1 MRKMNNLSP
10 NITGFTVLGED
21 YAGTYTDVEYKNRPE
36 YLRVKE
42 ELKWLLKCVKEDKR
56 TSFIN
61 EECHLIIDFNTAPT
75 LVHIHKSYQ
84 SYCRGFMTP
93 YPYLVIKKEKKKMY
107 FDYHDTRCVF
117 PFTHRVKT
125 IKRFKV
131 VKDALTYGE
140 IKASDIYK
148 DIKEVLSPLGKMN
161 KIIKEEKAKRDAISL
176 NHFEYISDKSV
187 REYKEIEN
195 LYDYME
201 CKKIMD
207 EVLLD
212 IYDYIK
218 KNYSYPQRDV
228 YMVPLKNP
236 TVYFEKGYDDII
248 SIIGGEEEY
257 RKKYAISLRLH
268 KNYIHV
274 DFDRKSLET
283 PSIKSDNIMMIPVSS
298 CTNYKYIF
306 DNIEKI
312 KELFTHIPKEDKKVE
327 IKSLV
332 YFNKRGNCA
341 IFNKDTEV
349 CKDMTIVIMKQYEDI
364 LNSIK
369 LVIKDNK
376 DALYILKDPVEVYID
391 EKEHA
396 IKIRNQRYCSLFGVA
411 EYITIDYSYDKI
423 KSKYIKKVDF
433 EIVDRKPLP
442 DLIIKVAKARDIY
455 LGETIE
461 RSIDKSKVALNSMYL
476 EKVKFKR
483 KDLKTEVNSLTVREE
498 KTDNTI
504 KEKFYKASEVLEDEN
519 INSYFNNLKY
529 IFEPLLK
536 EPIDIDKVDYILE
549 NANISL
555 LKKSNGE
562 YIITLTQE
570 VTDCIVGLIQESIE
584 IVKRGDFLRYYF
596 VKTDTLVGDT
606 QKEELF
612 ELHLN
617 ERDKKYPAAV
627 SVWNRLDLTLHGL
640 LGYYIQEEES
650 ETTNKIDI
658 KCIKYEDEDEVIH
671 KFEDKEWKDNKSYK
685 FIKEKIMSVLC
696 DFRNIK
702 INSENLKDLLKDALV
717 EIKYDSR
724 YSFRI
729 YPSKN
734 PKSKYKSWII
744 ARIERGGISF
754 KYTTVNSLDYSD
766 IEKDCHLYYL
776 PIEKYNSDLYYLIPD
791 LIKVFENIKYD
802 KAITIKN
809 IYKELYGRKK
819 TVAMDNRLSSYIAC
833 QLSEIVYI
841 NNEPF
846 LPSGEYDVAIS
857 GSCGL
862 KFLYIRK
869 SDDLNY
875 KYDILISNNYIEL
888 SSISRS
894 TITENEAGIQGEY
907 YRKIKKICDSII
919 EEINKYSYIEE
930 EEDEELEEITEEN
943 GMKVIITEDSL
954 IKALERADEYTKD
967 YKGDFVLDKLEQKEI
982 NSKYQIILYYS
993 EGE

>member
-1 MRKMNNLSP
+1 MSNLLP
-10 NITGFTVLGED
+10 NITGITVIGED
-21 YAGTYTDVEYKNRPE
+21 YAGTYTDEEYKNRPE

-61 EECHLIIDFNTAPT
+61 EECHLIIDFNTTPT

-84 SYCRGFMTP
+84 SYARGFLTP
-93 YPYLVIKKEKKKMY
+93 YTYLVIKKEKKKMY

-131 VKDALTYGE
+131 VKDALTYE
-140 IKASDIYK
+140 ERKASDIYK
-148 DIKEVLSPLGKMN
+148 DIKDVLSPLGKMN
-161 KIIKEEKAKRDAISL
+161 KRIKEEKVKRDAISL
-176 NHFEYISDKSV
+176 NHFEYISDNRV
-187 REYKEIEN
+187 REYKEIEK

-236 TVYFEKGYDDII
+236 TVYFEKGCDDII

-298 CTNYKYIF
+298 HTNYKYIF
-306 DNIEKI
+306 DNMEKI
-312 KELFTHIPKEDKKVE
+312 KELFTNIPKEDKKVE

-332 YFNKRGNCA
+332 YFNEKGNCA
-341 IFNKDTEV
+341 IFDKDTEV

-369 LVIKDNK
+369 LVSKDNE

-396 IKIRNQRYCSLFGVA
+396 IKIRNQRYCSLFGVV
-411 EYITIDYSYDKI
+411 EYITIDYSYDRI
-423 KSKYIKKVDF
+423 RSEYIKKVDF
-433 EIVDRKPLP
+433 EIVDRKPIP
-442 DLIIKVAKARDIY
+442 DLVFKPEKARDIY
-455 LGETIE
+455 LGETVE
-461 RSIDKSKVALNSMYL
+461 RSIDKSKEALKSMYS
-476 EKVKFKR
+476 EKVKFRR
-483 KDLKTEVNSLTVREE
+483 KDLKLKVNSLTVREE

-504 KEKFYKASEVLEDEN
+504 KEKSYNTNEICEDKD
-519 INSYFNNLKY
+519 INFYFNNLRY
-529 IFEPLLK
+529 IFEPLSK
-536 EPIDIDKVDYILE
+536 EPIDIDKVDCILE

-555 LKKSNGE
+555 LKKMDGE
-562 YIITLTQE
+562 CKITLTQE
-570 VTDCIVGLIQESIE
+570 VTDCIVVLIQDSIE

-596 VKTDTLVGDT
+596 VKMNTLDGT
-606 QKEELF
+606 TEREELF

-617 ERDKKYPAAV
+617 GREEKYPSAA
-627 SVWNRLDLTLHGL
+627 SIWNRLDLTLHGL
-640 LGYYIQEEES
+640 LGYYYVQEEES

-685 FIKEKIMSVLC
+685 FIKEKLLSVLC

-702 INSENLKDLLKDALV
+702 INNENLKDLLKDALV

-744 ARIERGGISF
+744 AKIEDGGISF
-754 KYTTVNSLDYSD
+754 KYNTVNILDYSD

-791 LIKVFENIKYD
+791 LIKVFENI
-802 KAITIKN
+802 TN
-809 IYKELYGRKK
+809 TR
-819 TVAMDNRLSSYIAC
+819 
-833 QLSEIVYI
+833 
-841 NNEPF
+841 
-846 LPSGEYDVAIS
+846 
-857 GSCGL
+857 
-862 KFLYIRK
+862 
-869 SDDLNY
+869 
-875 KYDILISNNYIEL
+875 
-888 SSISRS
+888 
-894 TITENEAGIQGEY
+894 
-907 YRKIKKICDSII
+907 DS
-919 EEINKYSYIEE
+919 KVV
-930 EEDEELEEITEEN
+930 EELEEITEEN
-943 GMKVIITEDSL
+943 GMKVIITEGNL

-967 YKGDFVLDKLEQKEI
+967 YKGEFVLEKLEQKEI

>member
-1 MRKMNNLSP
+1 MSNLLP
-10 NITGFTVLGED
+10 NITGITVIGGCSSGIYRDIYYEN
-21 YAGTYTDVEYKNRPE
+21 EPE
-36 YLRVKE
+36 YEEAKE
-42 ELKWLLKCVKEDKR
+42 KLKWLLMHIQEDKR
-56 TSFIN
+56 VSFVK
-61 EECHLIIDFNTAPT
+61 EECHIIIDFNTTPT

-84 SYCRGFMTP
+84 SYTKGFLTP

-107 FDYHDTRCVF
+107 FDYHDTRKVF

-125 IKRFKV
+125 IKRYKV
-131 VKDALTYGE
+131 NTNALTWGE
-140 IKASDIYK
+140 IKAHDTYK
-148 DIKEVLSPLGKMN
+148 DLENIVKELKDMVHRIDQEK
-161 KIIKEEKAKRDAISL
+161 KEKEEIKVD
-176 NHFEYISDKSV
+176 HFEYISDERLRSYKDIEFWCTYV
-187 REYKEIEN
+187 EYEKVMN
-195 LYDYME
+195 
-201 CKKIMD
+201 K
-207 EVLLD
+207 VLLE

-218 KNYSYPQRDV
+218 KNYCRPMRESY
-228 YMVPLKNP
+228 MIPLKNP
-236 TVYFEKGYDDII
+236 TVFLEKGCDDII
-248 SIIGGEEEY
+248 TIRGKDEKYRDDYSIN
-257 RKKYAISLRLH
+257 LRLY

-274 DFDRKSLET
+274 DFNFNNSSLIPSMQCENLFMVPTLESSNYRYLFDEMENMKS
-283 PSIKSDNIMMIPVSS
+283 
-298 CTNYKYIF
+298 IF
-306 DNIEKI
+306 I
-312 KELFTHIPKEDKKVE
+312 LPEDKKVE

-332 YFNKRGNCA
+332 YFNERGNCA

-364 LNSIK
+364 LESIK
-369 LVIKDNK
+369 LVSKDNK

-396 IKIRNQRYCSLFGVA
+396 IKIRNKRYCSLFGVA
-411 EYITIDYSYDKI
+411 EYITIDYSYDRL
-423 KSKYIKKVDF
+423 KSEYIKKVDF
-433 EIVDRKPLP
+433 EIVDRKPIP
-442 DLIIKVAKARDIY
+442 DLIIKPKKARDIY
-455 LGETIE
+455 LGETLE
-461 RSIDKSKVALNSMYL
+461 RSIDKSKEALKSMYL
-476 EKVKFKR
+476 EKVKWNR
-483 KDLKTEVNSLTVREE
+483 RNLKTKVNSLTVREE

-536 EPIDIDKVDYILE
+536 EPIDINKVDYILE

-555 LKKSNGE
+555 LKKMNGE

-570 VTDCIVGLIQESIE
+570 VTDCIVGLIQDSIE

-596 VKTDTLVGDT
+596 VKTDTLVYTHG
-606 QKEELF
+606 KEELF

-627 SVWNRLDLTLHGL
+627 SIWNRLDLTLHGL
-640 LGYYIQEEES
+640 LGYHYIQKEES

-685 FIKEKIMSVLC
+685 FIKEKILSVLQ

-702 INSENLKDLLKDALV
+702 INNENLKDLLKDALV
-717 EIKYDSR
+717 EIKSASY

-744 ARIERGGISF
+744 ARIEDGGISF
-754 KYTTVNSLDYSD
+754 KYTTVNILDYSD

-791 LIKVFENIKYD
+791 LIKVFENIRYND
-802 KAITIKN
+802 RITIRN
-809 IYKELYGRKK
+809 IRNIMNDTRTK
-819 TVAMDNRLSSYIAC
+819 VSVNNRLSSYIAR
-833 QLSEIVYI
+833 LVNEIVYI

-846 LPSGEYDVAIS
+846 VHPGEYDVAIS
-857 GSCGL
+857 ESCGL

-869 SDDLNY
+869 SDDLNT
-875 KYDILISNNYIEL
+875 KYDILLSEKYIEL
-888 SSISRS
+888 SGNGRS

-907 YRKIKKICDSII
+907 YRNIKKICDSII
-919 EEINKYSYIEE
+919 EEIDRYSYI

-943 GMKVIITEDSL
+943 GMKVIITEDTL

-967 YKGDFVLDKLEQKEI
+967 YKGDFSLDKLEQKEI

>member
-1 MRKMNNLSP
+1 MSNLLP
-10 NITGFTVLGED
+10 NITGFTVLGEED
-21 YAGTYTDVEYKNRPE
+21 YSNTYTDADYKNKPE
-36 YLRVKE
+36 YLKVKE

-61 EECHLIIDFNTAPT
+61 EECHLIIDFNTTPT
-75 LVHIHKSYQ
+75 LIHIYKSYQ
-84 SYCRGFMTP
+84 SYCRGFLTP

-117 PFTHRVKT
+117 PFAHRVKT

-131 VKDALTYGE
+131 VKDALTYE
-140 IKASDIYK
+140 ERKASDIYK
-148 DIKEVLSPLGKMN
+148 DIKDVLSPLGKMN
-161 KIIKEEKAKRDAISL
+161 KRMKEEKAKRDAISL
-176 NHFEYISDKSV
+176 NHFEYISDESV
-187 REYKEIEN
+187 REYKEIEK

-236 TVYFEKGYDDII
+236 TVYFEKGCDDII

-306 DNIEKI
+306 DNMEKI
-312 KELFTHIPKEDKKVE
+312 KELFTNIPKEDKKVE

-332 YFNKRGNCA
+332 YFNERGNCA

-364 LNSIK
+364 LNGIK
-369 LVIKDNK
+369 LAIEDNK

-396 IKIRNQRYCSLFGVA
+396 IKIRNGRYCSLFGVA
-411 EYITIDYSYDKI
+411 EYITIDYSYDRI
-423 KSKYIKKVDF
+423 KSEYIKKVDF
-433 EIVDRKPLP
+433 EIVDRKLIP
-442 DLIIKVAKARDIY
+442 DLIIKPKKARDIY
-455 LGETIE
+455 LGETVE
-461 RSIDKSKVALNSMYL
+461 RSIDKSKEALKNMYL
-476 EKVKFKR
+476 EKVKWNR
-483 KDLKTEVNSLTVREE
+483 RDLKTKVNSLTVREE
-498 KTDNTI
+498 KTDNTV
-504 KEKFYKASEVLEDEN
+504 KEKSYNAKEICDDKD
-519 INSYFNNLKY
+519 INFHFNNLKY

-555 LKKSNGE
+555 LKKMNGE

-570 VTDCIVGLIQESIE
+570 VTDCIVGLIQDSIE

-596 VKTDTLVGDT
+596 VKTDTLVYT
-606 QKEELF
+606 KAKEELY
-612 ELHLN
+612 EVNLN
-617 ERDKKYPAAV
+617 KREEKYTSAA
-627 SVWNRLDLTLHGL
+627 SIWNRLDLTLHGL
-640 LGYYIQEEES
+640 LGYYYVQEEES

-685 FIKEKIMSVLC
+685 FIKEKLLSVLQ

-717 EIKYDSR
+717 EIKSASY

-744 ARIERGGISF
+744 ANIEKGGISF
-754 KYTTVNSLDYSD
+754 KYNTVNILDYSD
-766 IEKDCHLYYL
+766 IEKDNHLYYL
-776 PIEKYNSDLYYLIPD
+776 PIEKYNSDLHYLIPD
-791 LIKVFENIKYD
+791 LIKVFENI
-802 KAITIKN
+802 TNIK
-809 IYKELYGRKK
+809 
-819 TVAMDNRLSSYIAC
+819 
-833 QLSEIVYI
+833 
-841 NNEPF
+841 
-846 LPSGEYDVAIS
+846 
-857 GSCGL
+857 
-862 KFLYIRK
+862 
-869 SDDLNY
+869 
-875 KYDILISNNYIEL
+875 
-888 SSISRS
+888 
-894 TITENEAGIQGEY
+894 
-907 YRKIKKICDSII
+907 
-919 EEINKYSYIEE
+919 
-930 EEDEELEEITEEN
+930 DEKELEEITEEN
-943 GMKVIITEDSL
+943 GMKVIITEDNL

-967 YKGDFVLDKLEQKEI
+967 YKGDFSLDKLEQKEI
-982 NSKYQIILYYS
+982 NSKYQIILYYR

>member
-1 MRKMNNLSP
+1 MSNLLP
-10 NITGFTVLGED
+10 NITGITVLGEED
-21 YAGTYTDVEYKNRPE
+21 YSGTYIDADYKNKPE
-36 YLRVKE
+36 YLKVKE

-61 EECHLIIDFNTAPT
+61 EECHLIIDFNTTPT
-75 LVHIHKSYQ
+75 LIHIHKSYQ
-84 SYCRGFMTP
+84 SYCRGFLTP

-131 VKDALTYGE
+131 VKDALTYE
-140 IKASDIYK
+140 ERKASDIYK
-148 DIKEVLSPLGKMN
+148 DIKDVLSPLGKMN
-161 KIIKEEKAKRDAISL
+161 KRIKEEKAKRNAISL
-176 NHFEYISDKSV
+176 NHFEYISDKRV
-187 REYKEIEN
+187 REYKEIEK

-236 TVYFEKGYDDII
+236 TVYFEKGCDDII

-306 DNIEKI
+306 DNMEKI
-312 KELFTHIPKEDKKVE
+312 KELFTNIPKEDKKVE
-327 IKSLV
+327 IKSLI
-332 YFNKRGNCA
+332 YFNEKGNCA
-341 IFNKDTEV
+341 IFDKDTEV
-349 CKDMTIVIMKQYEDI
+349 CKDMIIVIMKQYEDI
-364 LNSIK
+364 LESIK

-376 DALYILKDPVEVYID
+376 DVLYILKDPVEVYID
-391 EKEHA
+391 EGEHA
-396 IKIRNQRYCSLFGVA
+396 IKIRNKRYCSLFGVA
-411 EYITIDYSYDKI
+411 EYITIDYSYDRI
-423 KSKYIKKVDF
+423 KSEYIKKVDF
-433 EIVDRKPLP
+433 EIVDRKPIP
-442 DLIIKVAKARDIY
+442 DLIIKPKKARDIY
-455 LGETIE
+455 LGETVE
-461 RSIDKSKVALNSMYL
+461 RSIDKSKEALKSMYS
-476 EKVKFKR
+476 EKVKWNR
-483 KDLKTEVNSLTVREE
+483 RDLKSKVNSLTVREE
-498 KTDNTI
+498 KTDNTV
-504 KEKFYKASEVLEDEN
+504 KEKSYNTKEICDDKD
-519 INSYFNNLKY
+519 INFYFNNLRY

-536 EPIDIDKVDYILE
+536 EPIDTDKVDYILE

-555 LKKSNGE
+555 LKKMNGE

-570 VTDCIVGLIQESIE
+570 VTDCIVGLIQDSIE

-596 VKTDTLVGDT
+596 VKTDTLVYT
-606 QKEELF
+606 KAKEELY
-612 ELHLN
+612 EVNLN
-617 ERDKKYPAAV
+617 KREEKYPSAA
-627 SVWNRLDLTLHGL
+627 SIWNRLDLTLHGL
-640 LGYYIQEEES
+640 LRYYYVQEEES

-671 KFEDKEWKDNKSYK
+671 KFEDNEWKDNKSYK

-702 INSENLKDLLKDALV
+702 INNENLKDLLKDALV
-717 EIKYDSR
+717 EIKSASY

-744 ARIERGGISF
+744 ANIEKGGISF
-754 KYTTVNSLDYSD
+754 KYNTMNILDYSD
-766 IEKDCHLYYL
+766 IEKDNHLYYL

-791 LIKVFENIKYD
+791 LIKVFENI
-802 KAITIKN
+802 TNIKDEEKL
-809 IYKELYGRKK
+809 KEL
-819 TVAMDNRLSSYIAC
+819 
-833 QLSEIVYI
+833 
-841 NNEPF
+841 
-846 LPSGEYDVAIS
+846 
-857 GSCGL
+857 
-862 KFLYIRK
+862 
-869 SDDLNY
+869 
-875 KYDILISNNYIEL
+875 
-888 SSISRS
+888 
-894 TITENEAGIQGEY
+894 
-907 YRKIKKICDSII
+907 
-919 EEINKYSYIEE
+919 
-930 EEDEELEEITEEN
+930 TEEN
-943 GMKVIITEDSL
+943 GMKVIITEDNL

>member
-1 MRKMNNLSP
+1 MSNLLP
-10 NITGFTVLGED
+10 NITGITVIGEED
-21 YAGTYTDVEYKNRPE
+21 YSGTYIDADYKNKPE
-36 YLRVKE
+36 YLKVKE

-61 EECHLIIDFNTAPT
+61 EECHLIIDFNTTPT
-75 LVHIHKSYQ
+75 LIHIHKSYQ
-84 SYCRGFMTP
+84 SYCRGFLTP

-131 VKDALTYGE
+131 VKDALTYE
-140 IKASDIYK
+140 ERKASDIYK
-148 DIKEVLSPLGKMN
+148 DIKDVLSPLGKMN
-161 KIIKEEKAKRDAISL
+161 KRIKEEKAKRDAISL
-176 NHFEYISDKSV
+176 NHFEYISDKRV
-187 REYKEIEN
+187 REYKEIEK

-236 TVYFEKGYDDII
+236 TVYFEKGCDDII

-306 DNIEKI
+306 DNMEKI
-312 KELFTHIPKEDKKVE
+312 KELFTNIPKEDKKVE

-332 YFNKRGNCA
+332 YFNEKGNCA
-341 IFNKDTEV
+341 VFNEDTEV
-349 CKDMTIVIMKQYEDI
+349 CKDMTEVIMKQYEDI
-364 LNSIK
+364 LDSIK
-369 LVIKDNK
+369 IVSKDNK
-376 DALYILKDPVEVYID
+376 DVLYILKDPVEVYID

-396 IKIRNQRYCSLFGVA
+396 IKIRNGRYCSLFGVA
-411 EYITIDYSYDKI
+411 EYITIDYSYDRI
-423 KSKYIKKVDF
+423 KSEYIKKVDF
-433 EIVDRKPLP
+433 EIVDRKLIP
-442 DLIIKVAKARDIY
+442 DLIIKPKRACDIY
-455 LGETIE
+455 LGETVE
-461 RSIDKSKVALNSMYL
+461 RSIDKSKEALKSMYL
-476 EKVKFKR
+476 EKVKWNR
-483 KDLKTEVNSLTVREE
+483 RNLKTKVNSLTVREE
-498 KTDNTI
+498 KTDNTV
-504 KEKFYKASEVLEDEN
+504 KEKSYNTTEICEDKD
-519 INSYFNNLKY
+519 INFYFNNLRY

-555 LKKSNGE
+555 LKKMNGE

-570 VTDCIVGLIQESIE
+570 VTDCIVGLIQDSIE

-596 VKTDTLVGDT
+596 VKMNTLDGT
-606 QKEELF
+606 TEREELF

-617 ERDKKYPAAV
+617 GRDKKYPAAI
-627 SVWNRLDLTLHGL
+627 SVWNALDRTLCGL
-640 LGYYIQEEES
+640 LGYYYAQEEES

-671 KFEDKEWKDNKSYK
+671 RFEDDEWKDNKSFK
-685 FIKEKIMSVLC
+685 FIKEKLLSVLQ

-702 INSENLKDLLKDALV
+702 INNENLKDILKDALV

-744 ARIERGGISF
+744 ANIEDGGISF
-754 KYTTVNSLDYSD
+754 KYNTVNILDYSD
-766 IEKDCHLYYL
+766 IEKDNHLYYL

-791 LIKVFENIKYD
+791 LIKIFENI
-802 KAITIKN
+802 TNIKD
-809 IYKELYGRKK
+809 EKK
-819 TVAMDNRLSSYIAC
+819 
-833 QLSEIVYI
+833 
-841 NNEPF
+841 
-846 LPSGEYDVAIS
+846 
-857 GSCGL
+857 L
-862 KFLYIRK
+862 K
-869 SDDLNY
+869 
-875 KYDILISNNYIEL
+875 
-888 SSISRS
+888 
-894 TITENEAGIQGEY
+894 
-907 YRKIKKICDSII
+907 
-919 EEINKYSYIEE
+919 
-930 EEDEELEEITEEN
+930 EITEEN
-943 GMKVIITEDSL
+943 GMKVIITEDTL
-954 IKALERADEYTKD
+954 IKAIERADEYTKD
-967 YKGDFVLDKLEQKEI
+967 YKGEFVLEKLEQKKI
-982 NSKYQIILYYS
+982 NGKYQVILYYS
-993 EGE
+993 EGDK

>member
-1 MRKMNNLSP
+1 MSNLLP
-10 NITGFTVLGED
+10 NITGITVLGEED
-21 YAGTYTDVEYKNRPE
+21 YSGTYIDADYKNKPE
-36 YLRVKE
+36 YLKVKE

-61 EECHLIIDFNTAPT
+61 EECHLIIDFNTTPT

-84 SYCRGFMTP
+84 SYCRGFLTP
-93 YPYLVIKKEKKKMY
+93 YSYLVIKKEKKKMY

-131 VKDALTYGE
+131 VKDALTYE
-140 IKASDIYK
+140 ERKASDIYK
-148 DIKEVLSPLGKMN
+148 DIKDVLSPLGKMN
-161 KIIKEEKAKRDAISL
+161 KRIKEEKAKRDAISL
-176 NHFEYISDKSV
+176 NHFEYISDKRV
-187 REYKEIEN
+187 REYKEIEK

-236 TVYFEKGYDDII
+236 TVYFEKGCDDII

-306 DNIEKI
+306 DNMEKI
-312 KELFTHIPKEDKKVE
+312 KELFTNIPKEDKKVE

-341 IFNKDTEV
+341 IFSKDTEV

-364 LNSIK
+364 LESIK
-369 LVIKDNK
+369 LVSKDNK

-396 IKIRNQRYCSLFGVA
+396 IKIKNKRYCSLFGVA
-411 EYITIDYSYDKI
+411 EYITIEYSYDRI
-423 KSKYIKKVDF
+423 KSEYIKKVDL
-433 EIVDRKPLP
+433 EIVDRKPIP
-442 DLIIKVAKARDIY
+442 DLIIKPKKACDIY
-455 LGETIE
+455 LGETVE
-461 RSIDKSKVALNSMYL
+461 RSIDKSKEALKSMYS
-476 EKVKFKR
+476 EKVKWNR
-483 KDLKTEVNSLTVREE
+483 RDLKTKVNSLTVREE

-549 NANISL
+549 NVNISL
-555 LKKSNGE
+555 LKKMNGE

-570 VTDCIVGLIQESIE
+570 VTDCIVGLIQDSIE

-596 VKTDTLVGDT
+596 VKTDTLVYNKA
-606 QKEELF
+606 KEELY
-612 ELHLN
+612 EVNLN
-617 ERDKKYPAAV
+617 KREEKYPAAI
-627 SVWNRLDLTLHGL
+627 SVWNALDRTLCGL
-640 LGYYIQEEES
+640 LGYYYAQEEES

-671 KFEDKEWKDNKSYK
+671 RFEDDEWKDNKSYK

-702 INSENLKDLLKDALV
+702 INNENLKDLLKDALV

-744 ARIERGGISF
+744 ARIEDGGISF
-754 KYTTVNSLDYSD
+754 KYNTMNILDYSD
-766 IEKDCHLYYL
+766 IEKDNHLYYL

-791 LIKVFENIKYD
+791 LIKIFENI
-802 KAITIKN
+802 TNIK
-809 IYKELYGRKK
+809 
-819 TVAMDNRLSSYIAC
+819 
-833 QLSEIVYI
+833 
-841 NNEPF
+841 
-846 LPSGEYDVAIS
+846 
-857 GSCGL
+857 
-862 KFLYIRK
+862 
-869 SDDLNY
+869 
-875 KYDILISNNYIEL
+875 
-888 SSISRS
+888 
-894 TITENEAGIQGEY
+894 
-907 YRKIKKICDSII
+907 
-919 EEINKYSYIEE
+919 
-930 EEDEELEEITEEN
+930 DEKELEEITEEN
-943 GMKVIITEDSL
+943 GMKVIITEDNL

-967 YKGDFVLDKLEQKEI
+967 YKGDFSLDKLEQKEI

>member
-1 MRKMNNLSP
+1 MSNLLP
-10 NITGFTVLGED
+10 NITGITVIGEED
-21 YAGTYTDVEYKNRPE
+21 YYSGTYTDVEYKNRPE
-36 YLRVKE
+36 YLKVKE

-61 EECHLIIDFNTAPT
+61 EECHLIIDFNTTPT

-131 VKDALTYGE
+131 VKDALTYE
-140 IKASDIYK
+140 ERKASDIYK
-148 DIKEVLSPLGKMN
+148 DIKDVLSPLGKMN
-161 KIIKEEKAKRDAISL
+161 KRIKEEKAKRDAISL
-176 NHFEYISDKSV
+176 NHFEYISDKRV

-228 YMVPLKNP
+228 YIVPLKNP
-236 TVYFEKGYDDII
+236 TVYFEKGCDDII

-306 DNIEKI
+306 DNMERI
-312 KELFTHIPKEDKKVE
+312 KELFTNIPKEDKKVE
-327 IKSLV
+327 IKSLI

-341 IFNKDTEV
+341 IFNKDTEI
-349 CKDMTIVIMKQYEDI
+349 CKDMTKVLMKQYEDI

-369 LVIKDNK
+369 LVSKDIKDV
-376 DALYILKDPVEVYID
+376 LYILKDPVEVYID

-396 IKIRNQRYCSLFGVA
+396 IKIRNKRYCSLFGVV
-411 EYITIDYSYDKI
+411 EYITIDYSYDRL
-423 KSKYIKKVDF
+423 KSEYIKKVDF
-433 EIVDRKPLP
+433 EITDRKPIP
-442 DLIIKVAKARDIY
+442 DLIIKPKKACDIY
-455 LGETIE
+455 LGETVE
-461 RSIDKSKVALNSMYL
+461 RSIDKSKEALKSMYL
-476 EKVKFKR
+476 EKVKWNR
-483 KDLKTEVNSLTVREE
+483 RNLKTKVNSLTVREE

-504 KEKFYKASEVLEDEN
+504 KEKSYNTNEICEDKD
-519 INSYFNNLKY
+519 INFYFNNLRY

-536 EPIDIDKVDYILE
+536 EPIDIDKVDSILE

-555 LKKSNGE
+555 LKKMNGE
-562 YIITLTQE
+562 YKITLTQE
-570 VTDCIVGLIQESIE
+570 VTNCIVGLIQDSIE
-584 IVKRGDFLRYYF
+584 IVKRGDFLRYYY
-596 VKTDTLVGDT
+596 VKMDTLDGT
-606 QKEELF
+606 TEREELF

-617 ERDKKYPAAV
+617 GKEEKYPSAA
-627 SVWNRLDLTLHGL
+627 SIWNRLDLTLHGL
-640 LGYYIQEEES
+640 LGYHYIQKEES
-650 ETTNKIDI
+650 EMTNKIDI

-671 KFEDKEWKDNKSYK
+671 RFEDDEWEDNKSYK
-685 FIKEKIMSVLC
+685 FIKEKLLSVLC

-702 INSENLKDLLKDALV
+702 INNENLKDLLKDALV

-744 ARIERGGISF
+744 AKIEDGGISF
-754 KYTTVNSLDYSD
+754 KYNTVNILDYSD
-766 IEKDCHLYYL
+766 IEKDNHLYYL

-791 LIKVFENIKYD
+791 LIKVFENI
-802 KAITIKN
+802 TNIKDEKKL
-809 IYKELYGRKK
+809 KEL
-819 TVAMDNRLSSYIAC
+819 
-833 QLSEIVYI
+833 
-841 NNEPF
+841 
-846 LPSGEYDVAIS
+846 
-857 GSCGL
+857 
-862 KFLYIRK
+862 
-869 SDDLNY
+869 
-875 KYDILISNNYIEL
+875 
-888 SSISRS
+888 
-894 TITENEAGIQGEY
+894 
-907 YRKIKKICDSII
+907 
-919 EEINKYSYIEE
+919 
-930 EEDEELEEITEEN
+930 TEEN
-943 GMKVIITEDSL
+943 GMKVIITEDNL

-967 YKGDFVLDKLEQKEI
+967 YKGDFILDKLEQKEI
-982 NSKYQIILYYS
+982 NNKYQIILYYS